1 MSQYPTNL
9 TDKQWQVIEIILD
22 PQHRKR
28 KYSLRDR
35 TPSST
40 TSTNGNWRACLKHI
54 FRYSILFNR
63 LNIFEQYLF
72 IGINICDGETKIGF
86 APNKVKICGLYPMPG
101 RVLIISYY
109 WPPTG
114 GSGVQRWVK
123 FSKYLPAEGEL
134 NHRFTGVRVEL
145 IVHGKP
151 PKTF

>member
-1 MSQYPTNL
+1 MP
-9 TDKQWQVIEIILD
+9 
-22 PQHRKR
+22 RKFA
-28 KYSLRDR
+28 SV
-35 TPSST
+35 P
-40 TSTNGNWRACLKHI
+40 
-54 FRYSILFNR
+54 
-63 LNIFEQYLF
+63 IFEQYLF
-72 IGINICDGETKIGF
+72 IGINICDGKTKIGF
-86 APNKVKICGLYPMPG
+86 APNKEKICGLYPMPG

-134 NHRFTGVRVEL
+134 NHRFTSVRVEL